1 MPEPAERLRYSNIRE
16 HPPSRGNPTITKLN
30 SVRDNF
36 YLTET
41 ARVFP
46 AIKKNQTIKNPA
58 NRYPA
63 PGIPGGLQ

>member
-1 MPEPAERLRYSNIRE
+1 MKIHENSIKKGVESEPEPAERLRYSNIRE
-16 HPPSRGNPTITKLN
+16 YPPSRGNPTITKLN

-46 AIKKNQTIKNPA
+46 AIKKKSDD
-58 NRYPA
+58 
-63 PGIPGGLQ
+63 